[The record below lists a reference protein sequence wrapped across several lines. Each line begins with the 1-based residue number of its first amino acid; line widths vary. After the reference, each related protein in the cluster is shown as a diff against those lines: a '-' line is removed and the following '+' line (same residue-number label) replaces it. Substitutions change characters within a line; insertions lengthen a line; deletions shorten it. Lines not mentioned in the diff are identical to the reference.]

1 MISYKNAL
9 IRLKKFH
16 LPIKSE
22 VIFSKDSLYRICSEN
37 IYSKFNYPASNN
49 SAYDGY
55 AINSTETKNANKKNK
70 IKFRILKTIAAG
82 DNPKMKKIPK
92 NSCVEV
98 MTGAII
104 NKPFDTIIPYE
115 KSKVIKYKNN
125 YYLVISKKINKFN
138 NLRFAGSDFKK
149 KQIIL
154 KKGDLIKPP
163 DILILKTL
171 GIKSIKVKKK
181 IKIIFFATGN
191 EITNKENIP
200 NWKVRNSNGSY
211 IKSLSKVLPLEV
223 HEKSILRDYDELKF
237 SRELKTNLNNTTD
250 IIITIGAVSA
260 GKYDYVPKIIK
271 NFNGKGYFKGAK
283 IRPGKP
289 ILFSKL
295 NSNTAFFGLPG
306 NPVSTAACFRF
317 FVLPYIFSSIG
328 YLRNTPIKAKLK
340 NKFEKKKNFTRFI
353 KGKITVSQKGQLEFE
368 VLPGQESFK
377 LKPLAKSNV
386 WGQFN
391 NGKNLFKKGD
401 LIDCYTTFGVNFL

>member
-1 MISYKNAL
+1 MISYKQAINK
-9 IRLKKFH
+9 LKKFN
-16 LPIKSE
+16 LSIGSE
-22 VIFSKDSLYRICSEN
+22 TILSKESLYRICSEN
-37 IYSKFNYPASNN
+37 IYSRFNYPSSDNTAF
-49 SAYDGY
+49 DGF
-55 AINSTETKNANKKNK
+55 AINSSETKNANKNNE
-70 IKFRILKTIAAG
+70 IKLKILKTIAAG
-82 DNPKMKKIPK
+82 DSPKIKKIPK
-92 NSCVEV
+92 NSCIEV
-98 MTGAII
+98 MTGAVI

-115 KSKVIKYKNN
+115 KSKVIKNKNN
-125 YYLVISKKINKFN
+125 YYLVINKKISKFN
-138 NLRFAGSDFKK
+138 NLRFAGSDYKK
-149 KQIIL
+149 NQLVL

-163 DILILKTL
+163 DILVLKTL
-171 GIKSIKVKKK
+171 GIKSVKVKKK

-191 EITNKENIP
+191 EITNKEDIP

-211 IKSLSKVLPLEV
+211 IKSFTKVLPLEIN
-223 HEKSILRDYDELKF
+223 EKSILRDKDEIKF
-237 SRELKTNLNNTTD
+237 LRELKKNLKNKTD

-260 GKYDYVPKIIK
+260 GKYDYVPRVIK

-317 FVLPYIFSSIG
+317 FVLPYIFNSIG
-328 YLRNTPIKAKLK
+328 YMGNSPIKAKLK

-353 KGKITVSQKGQLEFE
+353 KGKITVSKKGHLEFE
-368 VLPGQESFK
+368 VLQGQESFK
-377 LKPLAKSNV
+377 LKPLAKSNA

-391 NGKNLFKKGD
+391 NGQNVFKKGN

>member
-1 MISYKNAL
+1 MISYKQAINK
-9 IRLKKFH
+9 LKKFN
-16 LPIKSE
+16 LSIGSE
-22 VIFSKDSLYRICSEN
+22 TILSKESLYRICSEN
-37 IYSKFNYPASNN
+37 IYSRFNYPSSDNTAF
-49 SAYDGY
+49 DGF
-55 AINSTETKNANKKNK
+55 AINSSETKNANKNNE
-70 IKFRILKTIAAG
+70 IKLKILKTIAAG
-82 DNPKMKKIPK
+82 DSPKIKKIPK
-92 NSCVEV
+92 NSCIEV
-98 MTGAII
+98 MTGAVI

-115 KSKVIKYKNN
+115 KSKVIKNKNN
-125 YYLVISKKINKFN
+125 YYLVINKKISKFN
-138 NLRFAGSDFKK
+138 NLRFAGSDYKK
-149 KQIIL
+149 NQLVL

-163 DILILKTL
+163 DILVLKTL
-171 GIKSIKVKKK
+171 GIKSVKVKKK

-191 EITNKENIP
+191 EITNKEDIP

-211 IKSLSKVLPLEV
+211 IKSFTKVLPLEIN
-223 HEKSILRDYDELKF
+223 EKSILRDKDEIKF
-237 SRELKTNLNNTTD
+237 SRELKKNLKNKTD

-260 GKYDYVPKIIK
+260 GKYDYVPRVIK

-317 FVLPYIFSSIG
+317 FVLPYIFNSIG
-328 YLRNTPIKAKLK
+328 YMGNSPIKAKLK

-353 KGKITVSQKGQLEFE
+353 KGKITVSKKGHLEFE
-368 VLPGQESFK
+368 VLQGQESFK
-377 LKPLAKSNV
+377 LKPLAKSNA

-391 NGKNLFKKGD
+391 NGQNVFKKGN